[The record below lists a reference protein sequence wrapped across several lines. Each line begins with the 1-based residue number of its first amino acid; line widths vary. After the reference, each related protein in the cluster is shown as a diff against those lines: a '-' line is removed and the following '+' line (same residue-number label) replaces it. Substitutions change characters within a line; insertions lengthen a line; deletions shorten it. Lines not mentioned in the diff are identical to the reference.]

1 MSKVIDLVN
10 EAIKML
16 GREEL
21 YAELTDVEK
30 YKKITGITWIT
41 EEMLADESLE
51 DKLCWLVPG
60 GAAYCDGKTCKVMTE
75 EEVKEFIESLKDG
88 GEIKVS
94 ANMTTTTIT
103 LSKEKETSLDLAGN
117 TITTVRE
124 ESDEYGDGITIP
136 TGGKATISGGKI
148 DNLSAGPAGAAIMVK
163 GTADVTLEDVDVITN
178 GFPVYLTG
186 AGKATIKSGTYKAA
200 NSTAAVYINKE
211 GGKVVIEGG
220 RFESMNY
227 NGKNYCLNLN
237 DKIADGDKHI
247 EVRGGEF
254 VNFDPMHSDAEPGG
268 DYNLV
273 ADGYVSGY
281 YVSGN
286 DKIYIVVE
294 DPGDLPDMSVVD
306 GKEIYWSSTRLG
318 NNAGV
323 EPVDDAEDGAEDT
336 TEDTTEPIADETPVV
351 EETEVK
357 E

>member
-30 YKKITGITWIT
+30 YKKVTGITWIT
-41 EEMLADESLE
+41 EEMLVDESLE

-60 GAAYCDGKTCKVMTE
+60 GAAFCDGKTCKVMSE
-75 EEVKEFIESLKDG
+75 EEVKEFLASLSEG
-88 GEIKVS
+88 GDFKVA

-103 LSKEKETSLDLAGN
+103 LSDKETALDLGGN

-124 ESDEYGDGITIP
+124 ESDEYGDGVTVP
-136 TGGKATISGGKI
+136 AGGKATISGGKI
-148 DNLSAGPAGAAIMVK
+148 DNLSSGPAGAAIMIK
-163 GTADVTLEDVDVITN
+163 DNADVTIEDIEAISN
-178 GFPVYLTG
+178 GFPVYVNGT
-186 AGKATIKSGTYKAA
+186 GKATIKSGNFKAA
-200 NSTAAVYINKE
+200 NTTAAVYVAKE

-220 RFESMNY
+220 RFESMDY
-227 NGKNYCLNLN
+227 NGKNFCLNLN
-237 DKIADGDKHI
+237 DKVAADGGKHI

-294 DPGDLPDMSVVD
+294 DPGNLPDMSVVD
-306 GKEIYWSSTRLG
+306 GKEVYWSATRLG

-323 EPVDDAEDGAEDT
+323 EPTVDAE
-336 TEDTTEPIADETPVV
+336 DETPVV
-351 EETEVK
+351 EEAPVVEDTVEVAA